1 MTARDERFSKFSWLS
16 MPYVESKLNH
26 IDPWE
31 VYYLTETLIQVGSY
45 YVPLQAYRV
54 QTFQIQV
61 TPVSTLF
68 TQFLGVFNQ
77 PPYS

>member
-1 MTARDERFSKFSWLS
+1 

-45 YVPLQAYRV
+45 YVPLQAYIV